1 MQSYEWES
9 LIWLQSCSLPEYVL
23 MNKVS
28 SYLFPVFTC
37 CFRSYAPWLLRC
49 FISSSCLRSAGFW
62 QRHGSPTWQWQAA
75 SGIASYASV
84 SCVSAGVGFL
94 SLQFYL
100 LSFFLRLFT
109 LFILF
114 FFLICFLLFSSLLF
128 YPLSLFPSLF
138 TSVPP
143 ISFFSYFSRLLSFS
157 CLVCAFLPA
166 VLPFITCLFFSS
178 LPFMC
183 LVIYLII
190 SMLKSIFISSQVSLL

>member
-1 MQSYEWES
+1 MQPYEWES

-28 SYLFPVFTC
+28 SCLFPVFTC

-49 FISSSCLRSAGFW
+49 FISSSCLHSAGFW

-94 SLQFYL
+94 SHQFYL
-100 LSFFLRLFT
+100 LSFFLCLFT
-109 LFILF
+109 FFILF
-114 FFLICFLLFSSLLF
+114 FFLICFLLCSSLLF
-128 YPLSLFPSLF
+128 CPLSLFPSLF

-143 ISFFSYFSRLLSFS
+143 ISFFLTFPGYCPFLAYFVPSFLLFY
-157 CLVCAFLPA
+157 L
-166 VLPFITCLFFSS
+166 S
-178 LPFMC
+178 LPVYSFLHFLLC
-183 LVIYLII
+183 VL
-190 SMLKSIFISSQVSLL
+190 SSTS